1 MKNFNDEI
9 TNIGLFISTNLI
21 FWYLYLLM
29 STIYINLKKLFK
41 EREE

>member
-21 FWYLYLLM
+21 FWYLYL
-29 STIYINLKKLFK
+29 TYVNNIYKFK
-41 EREE
+41 EII